1 MKCLGDLILPNAI
14 QWTDRWEWSP
24 VAQET
29 ARTLGGT
36 AVFWSQPL
44 SGGRP
49 ITLDAEES
57 VTWLS
62 AQQVEAI
69 AKMAAQAGAVFTLA
83 WDSDLITVMFRHQ
96 DPPAIQFKAIWP
108 NYHLFTGSIKLI
120 TV

>member
-1 MKCLGDLILPNAI
+1 MEFHQKPEKNMKPRSNP
-14 QWTDRWEWSP
+14 SP

-49 ITLDAEES
+49 VTLGAQDA
-57 VTWLS
+57 VTWLNRG
-62 AQQVEAI
+62 QVTALY
-69 AKMAAQAGAVFTLA
+69 AMASDAGGVFLLE
-83 WDSDLITVMFRHQ
+83 WEDEVFHVMFRHQ
-96 DPPAIQFKAIWP
+96 DYPATQFVPIFP
-108 NYHLFTGSIKLI
+108 HRSLYTGTIKLM

>member
-1 MKCLGDLILPNAI
+1 MKQIGDLILPNSI

-24 VAQET
+24 VVQET

-49 ITLDAEES
+49 ITLEAEDGT
-57 VTWLS
+57 TWLS
-62 AQQVEAI
+62 FQQVEAI
-69 AKMAAQAGAVFTLA
+69 ADMASQAGAVFTLE
-83 WDSDLITVMFRHQ
+83 WDGDVISVLFRHQ

-108 NYHLFTGSIKLI
+108 NYHLFTGTIKLV

>member
-1 MKCLGDLILPNAI
+1 MKQLGDLMLPNSI

-49 ITLDAEES
+49 ITLVAEDGT
-57 VTWLS
+57 TWLS
-62 AQQVEAI
+62 LQQVEAI
-69 AKMAAQAGAVFTLA
+69 ADMAVQAGAVFTLE
-83 WDSDLITVMFRHQ
+83 WEGDVIPVLFRHQ
-96 DPPAIQFKAIWP
+96 DLPAIQFKAIWP